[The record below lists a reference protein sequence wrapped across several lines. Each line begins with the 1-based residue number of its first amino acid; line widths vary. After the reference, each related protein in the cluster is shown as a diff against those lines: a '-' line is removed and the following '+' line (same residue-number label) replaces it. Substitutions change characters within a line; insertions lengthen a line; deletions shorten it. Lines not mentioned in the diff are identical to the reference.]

1 MTALAL
7 FVATFVP
14 VFALGLQSLNVN
26 KGQYAWAF
34 FTSLVIGA
42 MQMVMLKLGPDAS
55 WLETLGY
62 LSGGP
67 FGICAAMRLQP
78 WLTRQRR
85 QPPSPVCGRGGPR
98 QGVTLRDLEVLDRV
112 ARKSPPPINRVHFKG
127 DPKP

>member
-7 FVATFVP
+7 FVATFVL

-34 FTSLVIGA
+34 FTSLVIGS

-55 WLETLGY
+55 WLEIAGY

-67 FGICAAMRLQP
+67 LGIVTAMRIQP
-78 WLTRQRR
+78 WLTRPRAPRR
-85 QPPSPVCGRGGPR
+85 LNFPPKRSPVPA
-98 QGVTLRDLEVLDRV
+98 EP
-112 ARKSPPPINRVHFKG
+112 AINRVTFYG
-127 DPKP
+127 DKKS